1 MNVYCHLCIYAPWRL
16 LWTLFV
22 YYLDNSRERVSPS
35 MPMHLCTTT
44 TLDYYNV
51 LFGLLCGAEEEKATG
66 FMGSGLLAVNCR
78 GSGLKSP

>member
-1 MNVYCHLCIYAPWRL
+1 MNVYCHLCIYAPRRL